1 MKCNTAR
8 QWQST
13 LLKGDLVFN
22 YTSPRPPN
30 HLGEQALV
38 LYLPECSRRGEHCW
52 KSCRKQVPPFKR
64 PGKESR
70 KLLV

>member
-38 LYLPECSRRGEHCW
+38 LYLPECSRRGEHC
-52 KSCRKQVPPFKR
+52 
-64 PGKESR
+64 
-70 KLLV
+70 